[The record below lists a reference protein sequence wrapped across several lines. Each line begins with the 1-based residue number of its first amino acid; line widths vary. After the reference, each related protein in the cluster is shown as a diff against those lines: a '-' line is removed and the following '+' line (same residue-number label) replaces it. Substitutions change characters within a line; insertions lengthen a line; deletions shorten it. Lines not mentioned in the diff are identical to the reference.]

1 MSRPIPYLAIAILL
15 LSILFAVSP
24 WFSSNF
30 AGYSPDQFPAKETFW
45 PVQPAGWAFGIWGLI
60 YLWLIAGAAW
70 GLLNAPQDMDW
81 QRMRSPLAV
90 SLFLGCFWIAAA
102 NASPVWATV
111 MILVMAVTAITAMLR
126 TGDRN
131 PWWQLSPVAL
141 YAGWLTAAS
150 GVGTGVVLGGYE
162 VLSHQTAALVML
174 IVVLVASISVQSL
187 RPGAWSY
194 AAAIIWA
201 LAGVITAN
209 WPSQNW
215 PVIGIAALGI
225 LLLGW
230 CAVSG
235 LRRS

>member
-1 MSRPIPYLAIAILL
+1 
-15 LSILFAVSP
+15 
-24 WFSSNF
+24 
-30 AGYSPDQFPAKETFW
+30 
-45 PVQPAGWAFGIWGLI
+45 
-60 YLWLIAGAAW
+60 
-70 GLLNAPQDMDW
+70 
-81 QRMRSPLAV
+81 MRSPLAV

-201 LAGVITAN
+201 LAG
-209 WPSQNW
+209 
-215 PVIGIAALGI
+215 
-225 LLLGW
+225 LLASCCWAGVQCPACEGHDTLVTPEW
-230 CAVSG
+230 VSVF
-235 LRRS
+235 